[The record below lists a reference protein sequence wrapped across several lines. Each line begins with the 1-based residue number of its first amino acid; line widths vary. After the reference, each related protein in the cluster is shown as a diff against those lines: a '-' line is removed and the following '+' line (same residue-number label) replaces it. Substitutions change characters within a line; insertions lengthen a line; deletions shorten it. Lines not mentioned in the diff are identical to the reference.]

1 MLAYILLLII
11 SIVFISSGLTYII
24 VSLNYIADTNYV
36 SEYLNLI
43 TNELF
48 FWLLPIGIFIL
59 IIYTGKLLLYIDFW
73 ENIN

>member
-11 SIVFISSGLTYII
+11 SIIFISSGLTYII
-24 VSLNYIADTNYV
+24 VSLNYIADINYV

-48 FWLLPIGIFIL
+48 FWLLPMGIFIL
-59 IIYTGKLLLYIDFW
+59 IICAYIRRKYKLNL
-73 ENIN
+73 

>member
-24 VSLNYIADTNYV
+24 VSLNYIADINYV
-36 SEYLNLI
+36 AEYLNLI

-59 IIYTGKLLLYIDFW
+59 IIFGCIRRKYKLNL
-73 ENIN
+73 